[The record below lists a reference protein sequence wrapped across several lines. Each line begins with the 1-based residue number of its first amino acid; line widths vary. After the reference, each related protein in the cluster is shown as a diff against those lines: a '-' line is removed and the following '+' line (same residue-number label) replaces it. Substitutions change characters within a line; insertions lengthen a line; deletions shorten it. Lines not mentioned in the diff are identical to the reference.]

1 MTVSRS
7 IHVCKWLSF
16 VLFYGWVI
24 VHCVY
29 ICFWTVV
36 LEKILQSPLD
46 SKEIQA
52 VHPKG
57 NQSWIFIERTD
68 AEGEI
73 PILWPP
79 YAKKLTH
86 LKRSWCWERWKA
98 GGEGDEMRWLDG
110 ITDLMDMSL
119 SRLREL
125 VIDREAW
132 RAAVC
137 GVAESNMTE
146 RLNWTGYI
154 YIYIHLLYPF
164 LCWWTF
170 RLLPCPCPFPGY
182 LNSAVMNIGVHM
194 SFWTMV
200 ELNTLT
206 PKFWLLT
213 IMFIYNIS
221 VKKVNTKKNYRTK
234 WWKIAE
240 GNRQLLLLLILSQLS
255 AGSSPS

>member
-1 MTVSRS
+1 
-7 IHVCKWLSF
+7 
-16 VLFYGWVI
+16 
-24 VHCVY
+24 
-29 ICFWTVV
+29 V

-86 LKRSWCWERWKA
+86 LKRSWCWERWNA

-154 YIYIHLLYPF
+154 YIYIFFIHSFVDGHLGCF
-164 LCWWTF
+164 HVHVHF
-170 RLLPCPCPFPGY
+170 QAIV
-182 LNSAVMNIGVHM
+182 NSAVMNIGVHV

-255 AGSSPS
+255 VGSSPS

>member
-1 MTVSRS
+1 M
-7 IHVCKWLSF
+7 
-16 VLFYGWVI
+16 
-24 VHCVY
+24 
-29 ICFWTVV
+29 

-68 AEGEI
+68 AEA

-98 GGEGDEMRWLDG
+98 GGEGDDRGWDGWMASPTWWTWVWASSGSWWWTRKPGVLQSVGSQSRTWLSDW
-110 ITDLMDMSL
+110 T
-119 SRLREL
+119 EL
-125 VIDREAW
+125 D
-132 RAAVC
+132 
-137 GVAESNMTE
+137 
-146 RLNWTGYI
+146 I
-154 YIYIHLLYPF
+154 YIYTYTHIFFIHSF
-164 LCWWTF
+164 VD
-170 RLLPCPCPFPGY
+170 GY
-182 LNSAVMNIGVHM
+182 LGCFHVHVHFQAIVNSAVMNIGVHV

-213 IMFIYNIS
+213 LMFIYNIS

-234 WWKIAE
+234 WWKLAE

-255 AGSSPS
+255 VGSSPS